1 MEMKEST
8 KLAMDEAKRAGKSP
22 EEVKMAGRRA
32 ETDPGDQLLM
42 VVMVIVVLVILA
54 LGYAALE
61 SSGTLEV
68 INGIR

>member
-1 MEMKEST
+1 MKQAA
-8 KLAMDEAKRAGKSP
+8 KAAMDEAMRAGKSP
-22 EEVKMAGRRA
+22 EEVKMAGRKA
-32 ETDPGDQLLM
+32 ERDPGDQFLM
-42 VVMVIVVLVILA
+42 IVVAIVVLVILA

>member
-1 MEMKEST
+1 MKQAT
-8 KLAMDEAKRAGKSP
+8 KAAMDEAYRAGKSS
-22 EEVKMAGRRA
+22 EEIKMAGRKA
-32 ETDPGDQLLM
+32 DVDPGDQFLM
-42 VVMVIVVLVILA
+42 VVVVIVFLLILA

>member
-1 MEMKEST
+1 MKQAT
-8 KLAMDEAKRAGKSP
+8 KAAMDEAYRAGKSP
-22 EEVKMAGRRA
+22 EEIKMAGRKA
-32 ETDPGDQLLM
+32 DVDPGDQFLM
-42 VVMVIVVLVILA
+42 VVVVIVFLLILA